1 MLHVLFLILKII
13 GIILAVLLGLILLL
27 LLLLLFVPVRYRA
40 YGIKKGGECRA
51 EAKISWLLH
60 LISIPISYQN
70 GELSARLRILGFPVL
85 NLLEEEKEDGE
96 EELRKEKPGKEKNGK
111 ETSEKATPET
121 VSTPEEAIWDEKKR
135 SSETRQTQKEGNQT
149 GEPQQISAAQPDL
162 EEESGEEKDGAVSRF
177 FRVLRAVW
185 GFLKGIPQK
194 LKNLKCTFRRFCGK
208 MKRMAERYREIKD
221 FALDERTKAAVSLVW
236 KQAGILARQALP
248 RKIRGELHFGTD
260 DPALTGQI
268 LGAIG
273 IFYPLFMD
281 NVKVNP
287 DFEQMVLEGELF
299 FRGRLRLVTLARIAW
314 RLFRDKNVRYVYRK
328 LNRA

>member
-27 LLLLLFVPVRYRA
+27 LLLVLFVPVRYRA

-51 EAKISWLLH
+51 EAKLSWLLH

-85 NLLEEEKEDGE
+85 NLLEEE
-96 EELRKEKPGKEKNGK
+96 LRKEKPGKEKNGK

-121 VSTPEEAIWDEKKR
+121 VSTPEEAIWEEKKR
-135 SSETRQTQKEGNQT
+135 SSETRQTQKEENQT
-149 GEPQQISAAQPDL
+149 GEPQQIPAAQPDM
-162 EEESGEEKDGAVSRF
+162 EEKSGEEKDGAVSRF
-177 FRVLRAVW
+177 FRFLRAVW
-185 GFLKGIPQK
+185 GVLKGIPQK

-314 RLFRDKNVRYVYRK
+314 RLFRDKNVSYVYRK

>member
-27 LLLLLFVPVRYRA
+27 LLLVLFVPVRYRA

-51 EAKISWLLH
+51 EAKLSWLLH

-121 VSTPEEAIWDEKKR
+121 VSTPEEAIWEEKKR
-135 SSETRQTQKEGNQT
+135 SSETRQTQKEENQT
-149 GEPQQISAAQPDL
+149 GEPQQIPAAQPDL

-177 FRVLRAVW
+177 FRFLRAVW
-185 GFLKGIPQK
+185 GFLKGILQK

>member
-27 LLLLLFVPVRYRA
+27 LLLVLFVPVRYRA

-51 EAKISWLLH
+51 EAKLSWLLH

-121 VSTPEEAIWDEKKR
+121 VSTPEEAIWEEKKR
-135 SSETRQTQKEGNQT
+135 SSETRQTQKEENQT
-149 GEPQQISAAQPDL
+149 GEPQQIPAAQPDL

-177 FRVLRAVW
+177 FRFLRAVW
-185 GFLKGIPQK
+185 GVLKGIPQK

-208 MKRMAERYREIKD
+208 MKRMAERYREIK
-221 FALDERTKAAVSLVW
+221 
-236 KQAGILARQALP
+236 
-248 RKIRGELHFGTD
+248 
-260 DPALTGQI
+260 
-268 LGAIG
+268 
-273 IFYPLFMD
+273 
-281 NVKVNP
+281 
-287 DFEQMVLEGELF
+287 
-299 FRGRLRLVTLARIAW
+299 
-314 RLFRDKNVRYVYRK
+314 
-328 LNRA
+328 